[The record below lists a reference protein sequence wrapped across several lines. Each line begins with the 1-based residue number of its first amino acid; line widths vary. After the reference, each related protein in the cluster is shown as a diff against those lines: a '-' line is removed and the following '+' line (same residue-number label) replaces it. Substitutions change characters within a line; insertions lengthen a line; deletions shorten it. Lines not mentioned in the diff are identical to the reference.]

1 MNKEN
6 NTTKQALETPHTQQL
21 IAQVCDEIK
30 SMLLEKNR
38 KYGNSALDPIRIFSK
53 ADAKEQI
60 RVRIDDKLSRLRNV
74 QGDETEDVIS
84 DLIGYLVLL
93 KVSERVE
100 NEPAFEPK
108 SKSMSKSEVE
118 AFCIY
123 SGLNH
128 VGDSL
133 KSEGTRLDLI
143 L

>member
-1 MNKEN
+1 MANK
-6 NTTKQALETPHTQQL
+6 TTKQALETPHTQQL
-21 IAQVCDEIK
+21 IAQICDEIK

-60 RVRIDDKLSRLRNV
+60 RVRIDDKLSRLRSL
-74 QGDETEDVIS
+74 QSDETEDVIS

-100 NEPAFEPK
+100 IEPEP
-108 SKSMSKSEVE
+108 EIE
-118 AFCIY
+118 PRCIY

>member
-1 MNKEN
+1 MKTD
-6 NTTKQALETPHTQQL
+6 NTTHHDTTAANQTPTHTQQL
-21 IAQVCDEIK
+21 ITQVCDEIK

-74 QGDETEDVIS
+74 QNDETEDVIS

-100 NEPAFEPK
+100 QEPAPEIEPR
-108 SKSMSKSEVE
+108 
-118 AFCIY
+118 CIY

-128 VGDSL
+128 VGDIS
-133 KSEGTRLDLI
+133 
-143 L
+143 

>member
-1 MNKEN
+1 
-6 NTTKQALETPHTQQL
+6 
-21 IAQVCDEIK
+21 
-30 SMLLEKNR
+30 MLLEKNR

-53 ADAKEQI
+53 SDAKEQI

-100 NEPAFEPK
+100 QEPAFEPK
-108 SKSMSKSEVE
+108 SKPIKEDDLG
-118 AFCIY
+118 FRCIY

-128 VGDSL
+128 VGDAIEPEPTKHYSGL
-133 KSEGTRLDLI
+133 A
-143 L
+143 